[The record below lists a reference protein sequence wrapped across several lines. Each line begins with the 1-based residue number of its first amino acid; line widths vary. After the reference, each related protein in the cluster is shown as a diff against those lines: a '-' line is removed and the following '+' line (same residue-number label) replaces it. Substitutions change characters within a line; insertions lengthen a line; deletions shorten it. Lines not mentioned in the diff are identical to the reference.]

1 MQYTTKLLTFAAV
14 MATSAALVAGGFFVQ
29 ISNPS
34 ANPEAKAQQAVL
46 VIRGYACAN
55 PEKTTITATA
65 EGIANGNRQTIP
77 LKLISLS
84 GQSTYAITRQWPA
97 QGKWIITVTGSNP
110 RFQWQPG
117 EIVHVQGDSADF
129 TSVQQLGH
137 PPTVAEIEAALNT
150 TAVAS
155 R

>member
-1 MQYTTKLLTFAAV
+1 MQYASKFLTLAAV
-14 MATSAALVAGGFFVQ
+14 VVTSNVLVAGGFVLQ
-29 ISNPS
+29 IGNPS
-34 ANPEAKAQQAVL
+34 ANPEAKARHAVL

-55 PEKTTITATA
+55 PEKTTVKATA
-65 EGIANGNRQTIP
+65 EGITNGKRETIP

-97 QGKWIITVTGSNP
+97 QGEWVLTLVASNP
-110 RFQWQPG
+110 RFQWQPA

-129 TSVQQLGH
+129 ANTQTLSH
-137 PPTVAEIEAALNT
+137 APTAGEIEAALHT